1 MTPKPK
7 ADVNLT
13 EGEKLF
19 IEGRAYKRYV
29 EAQTYL
35 VRKVPVLGIP
45 LLEKLPPVVSYNVQ
59 AMATDGTCILY
70 NPEWVVEQPLLELV
84 HVIAHEV
91 AHVAFKHMTRRK
103 HRDQKL
109 WNVATDYQVNSYL
122 HKMGVGQ
129 MPSNCLYEDKY
140 NGMLMTSDA
149 IYNDLVR
156 ESQPEP
162 SEEKPKSPSSNGN
175 NPLQEEIDIAASYGW
190 VDDYDGS
197 DPEAFSKDEGYDA
210 NGKPI
215 PVSQSP
221 ANIQE
226 LEDQMD
232 EAVSHGEFAHQKI
245 SGNDPAISI
254 NDIMEPADIEVVDWE
269 DALQEFLTEK
279 VKVCKNWNRPHKK
292 WLQQGF
298 WLPSKGSYGLKDIVI
313 MNDESGSMNDE
324 ENQACL
330 TNIDELSQLGLISFD
345 RLVVMH
351 FTSCVGKVEYF
362 EPGDDIKYIRHSSG
376 GTCFTTVFNK
386 ARDME
391 LIGDIDPSCY
401 IVMTD
406 MYDYYP
412 PEPDHPV
419 LWMSVTHPEVLLGHD
434 SIPKYGRLTHL
445 KI

>member
-7 ADVNLT
+7 IDPDLT

-19 IEGRAYKRYV
+19 MEGRAYKRYV

-70 NPEWVVEQPLLELV
+70 NPEWVLKQPLLELV

-103 HRDQKL
+103 NRDQKL

-129 MPSNCLYEDKY
+129 MPETCLYEDKY

-156 ESQPEP
+156 ECQPKP
-162 SEEKPKSPSSNGN
+162 SDDDPKPPDPDGA
-175 NPLQEEIDIAASYGW
+175 NPLQDEIDIAASYGW
-190 VDDYDGS
+190 VDDYDGA

-210 NGKPI
+210 NGKRI

-226 LEDQMD
+226 LEDQI
-232 EAVSHGEFAHQKI
+232 EESISHGEFAHQKI
-245 SGNDPAISI
+245 SGSNPSVSI
-254 NDIMEPADIEVVDWE
+254 NEMMEPADIEVVDWQ

-292 WLQQGF
+292 WLAQGF
-298 WLPSKGSYGLKDIVI
+298 WLPSKQSYGLKDIII

-330 TNIDELSQLGLISFD
+330 TNIDELAQLGVISFD

-351 FTSCVGKVEYF
+351 FTSRVGKVEYF
-362 EPGDDIKYIRHSSG
+362 EPGDDIKYVRHSSG
-376 GTCFTTVFNK
+376 GTCFSSVFNK

-391 LIGDIDPSCY
+391 EVGDIDPSCY

-406 MYDYYP
+406 MYDYFP
-412 PEPDHPV
+412 PEPDCPV
-419 LWMSVTHPEVLLGHD
+419 LWMSVTDPEDLLNHHA
-434 SIPKYGRLTHL
+434 IPKYGRLTHL
-445 KI
+445 KL